1 MPVEIDF
8 PITSAFACI
17 SYVVLLKVLINMLP
31 EIRLLVASGSFFFG
45 KGVFSQIRL
54 RGKH

>member
-31 EIRLLVASGSFFFG
+31 EIRPLVASGSFFFG

>member
-1 MPVEIDF
+1 MHVEIDF

-31 EIRLLVASGSFFFG
+31 EMKSISSIWIFFFG
-45 KGVFSQIRL
+45 KDVFKFDSEVNIN
-54 RGKH
+54 